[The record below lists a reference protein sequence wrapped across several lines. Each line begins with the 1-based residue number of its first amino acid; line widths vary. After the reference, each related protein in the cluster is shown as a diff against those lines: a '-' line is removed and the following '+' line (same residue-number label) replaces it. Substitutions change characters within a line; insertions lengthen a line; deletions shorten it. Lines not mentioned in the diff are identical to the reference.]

1 MKNTISLIIISS
13 LLVLTS
19 CNSDNFYNTRRFIE
33 TDKNMYCIGDSI
45 SVTINIMPLKVDS
58 KEIRVFTDL
67 RNIKLFPYSQSAVIS
82 TDFYEFDKSGEI
94 NTIVITKDDYF
105 SKTLKG
111 IIQTDEDKIII
122 NFDNYNSKIVLNKAV
137 YEESPDLAIGGI
149 CLPIKPEP
157 GAPLEE
163 TFDQKR
169 IAILNCEKQGRP
181 KSMSE

>member
-1 MKNTISLIIISS
+1 MKVRINLIIIGI
-13 LLVLTS
+13 LLILTS
-19 CNSDNFYNTRRFIE
+19 CNSDNFYNTKRFIE
-33 TDKNMYCIGDSI
+33 TDKNMYCIDDSI

-58 KEIRVFTDL
+58 KEIRVFSDL
-67 RNIKLFPYSQSAVIS
+67 RNIKLFPYSKSAVIS
-82 TDFYEFDKSGEI
+82 TDFYEFDKTGEI

-122 NFDNYNSKIVLNKAV
+122 SFANYSNSIILNKSV

-157 GAPLEE
+157 GAEPEE
-163 TFDQKR
+163 TFIQKR
-169 IAILNCEKQGRP
+169 IAIVNCEKQGRP
-181 KSMSE
+181 ASLPE